1 VGRVD
6 AAHHYPNSYVATIGA
21 TQIMTNAD
29 FPDRLD
35 RIENAIQSLVAV
47 AQNHESRLADAQAL
61 AQRNTETIA
70 ELIQLQRQMF
80 ERSESEMTS
89 IRAALERIDRVM
101 DYLMRRDGGQ
111 A

>member
-1 VGRVD
+1 
-6 AAHHYPNSYVATIGA
+6 
-21 TQIMTNAD
+21 MTNAD

-47 AQNHESRLADAQAL
+47 AQNHESRLTEAEEL
-61 AQRNTETIA
+61 TRRNAETMA

-80 ERSESEMTS
+80 ERSESEMSS

-101 DYLMRRDGGQ
+101 DYLMRRNGGQ